1 MAYLKPQSPLQ
12 HKDGDYFYPLTTV
25 DQVIM
30 EDGSR
35 LNSVIYSKEE
45 INEIIDNIESVP
57 VSTIEDNGKFLRVV
71 NGVATWQTVASAE
84 GVSV

>member
-12 HKDGDYFYPLTTV
+12 HKDGDYFYPLTTA

-35 LNSVIYSKEE
+35 LNAILPP
-45 INEIIDNIESVP
+45 VP
-57 VSTIEDNGKFLRVV
+57 TSEDNGKFLRVV
-71 NGVATWQTVASAE
+71 NGVVAWVALPNAE
-84 GVSV
+84 EASF

>member
-25 DQVIM
+25 DQVIL

-35 LNSVIYSKEE
+35 LNIKL
-45 INEIIDNIESVP
+45 DNLLNA
-57 VSTIEDNGKFLRVV
+57 STIPTSTTADNGKFLRVV
-71 NGVATWQTVASAE
+71 DGVAAWQTVSNAEEASF
-84 GVSV
+84 

>member
-12 HKDGDYFYPLTTV
+12 HKDGDYFYPLTTA

-35 LNSVIYSKEE
+35 LNSVLGNGGSSGSALPSITE
-45 INEIIDNIESVP
+45 
-57 VSTIEDNGKFLRVV
+57 EDNGKFLRVV
-71 NGVATWQTVASAE
+71 NGVATWQTVQNAE

>member
-12 HKDGDYFYPLTTV
+12 HKDGDYFYPLTSV

-35 LNSVIYSKEE
+35 LNATLNS
-45 INEIIDNIESVP
+45 INPIIETTTS
-57 VSTIEDNGKFLRVV
+57 DNGKFLRVV
-71 NGVATWQTVASAE
+71 NGAPVWATVLNAEEASF
-84 GVSV
+84 